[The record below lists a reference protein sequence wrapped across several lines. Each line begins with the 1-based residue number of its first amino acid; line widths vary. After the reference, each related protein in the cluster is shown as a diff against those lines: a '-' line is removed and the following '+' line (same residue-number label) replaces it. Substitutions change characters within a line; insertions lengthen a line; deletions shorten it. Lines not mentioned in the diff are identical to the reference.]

1 MANIAS
7 NMSLGVAN
15 VANNMSKVD
24 YIFSLPCIIHREAEF
39 KSFQASWAFVRL
51 GHSPPERGLLI
62 VSTIIKYVREIK
74 TDVSAKPPNLWMLH
88 VAGSCNTNN
97 NKLLCK
103 YIAKSTM
110 AIVDR

>member
-39 KSFQASWAFVRL
+39 KSFSSLLGFCAAWSFASGKR
-51 GHSPPERGLLI
+51 SLLI
-62 VSTIIKYVREIK
+62 VSTIIKYVRDIK
-74 TDVSAKPPNLWMLH
+74 TDVSAKPPNP
-88 VAGSCNTNN
+88 
-97 NKLLCK
+97 
-103 YIAKSTM
+103 
-110 AIVDR
+110 